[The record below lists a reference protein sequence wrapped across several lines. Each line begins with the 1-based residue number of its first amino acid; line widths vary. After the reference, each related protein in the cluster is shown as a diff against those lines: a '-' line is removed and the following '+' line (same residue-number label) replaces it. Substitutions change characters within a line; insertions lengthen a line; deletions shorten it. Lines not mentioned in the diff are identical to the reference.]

1 MTKRNKAVLLA
12 FLLLVLSGIAV
23 FPSCSNQ
30 GSFSGSRVKN
40 PDAYLL
46 DIKKMNGTDL
56 YTLELRE
63 EDVLQIQFET
73 EKGDLYMEIKAPDGT
88 TVYCG
93 NGKETTFFTVN
104 IRESGV
110 YTIAVEARHAQGT
123 IHLER
128 R

>member
-1 MTKRNKAVLLA
+1 
-12 FLLLVLSGIAV
+12 
-23 FPSCSNQ
+23 
-30 GSFSGSRVKN
+30 
-40 PDAYLL
+40 
-46 DIKKMNGTDL
+46 
-56 YTLELRE
+56 
-63 EDVLQIQFET
+63 
-73 EKGDLYMEIKAPDGT
+73 MEIKAPDGT